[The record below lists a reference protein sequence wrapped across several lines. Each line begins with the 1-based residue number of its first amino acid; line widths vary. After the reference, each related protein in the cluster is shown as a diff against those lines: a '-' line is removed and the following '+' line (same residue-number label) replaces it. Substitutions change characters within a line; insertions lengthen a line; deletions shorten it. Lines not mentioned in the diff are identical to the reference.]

1 VREEGCYGQSVKKL
15 SMKPACRIEN
25 AWQILCCL
33 SASLR
38 LSVVPRSEADHGVE
52 CDDESGVQVSFMSH
66 WRIRGV
72 LVSR

>member
-1 VREEGCYGQSVKKL
+1 MLWSKCEDVKYED
-15 SMKPACRIEN
+15 SCRIEN
-25 AWQILCCL
+25 AWQNTLL
-33 SASLR
+33 PEHLVAA